1 MTWQGR
7 AIAGGYEFTDTK
19 TGARVVLDQ
28 LHPNSRGG
36 LDAWI
41 ELYEPETSTPI
52 SFGRKDIMSP
62 RSVDTFAASASVK
75 RSKTVDWQSAL
86 DSIFYRVIDLHRTGS
101 PPVDLATYEP
111 EPFSW
116 VVKPLIEAGG
126 HTRLIA
132 PGGSGKSLFALA
144 VALTVATGQTA
155 FLGLKPDITGPV
167 LYLDWETD
175 AATHARRVR
184 ALCEGADVPP
194 PKPGVLYYQHQTV
207 PLHRAFH
214 SIYRQAHQLEAVLLT
229 VDSTSLARGASGEG
243 SAEDS
248 TLRMF
253 GALREIDRPALLVDH
268 KPKEAIQKKRRG
280 GYGSVFNTNIVRL
293 EWEMSHIV
301 HSPNGTASF
310 VLTLEKSNNIRPGL
324 RLGYHSTIS
333 NDDPAQSIRF
343 RQIDPQDVP
352 DPDEVPLSDQIAG
365 LLAARNMPLT
375 VKQIAGI
382 LSQPEGQIRARL
394 NDDPRFVNVST
405 TRIGKW
411 RLEGEPRDD
420 GEQETI
426 RIEDDDAPF

>member
-1 MTWQGR
+1 M
-7 AIAGGYEFTDTK
+7 
-19 TGARVVLDQ
+19 
-28 LHPNSRGG
+28 
-36 LDAWI
+36 
-41 ELYEPETSTPI
+41 
-52 SFGRKDIMSP
+52 
-62 RSVDTFAASASVK
+62 
-75 RSKTVDWQSAL
+75 
-86 DSIFYRVIDLHRTGS
+86 
-101 PPVDLATYEP
+101 
-111 EPFSW
+111 
-116 VVKPLIEAGG
+116 
-126 HTRLIA
+126 
-132 PGGSGKSLFALA
+132 
-144 VALTVATGQTA
+144 
-155 FLGLKPDITGPV
+155 
-167 LYLDWETD
+167 
-175 AATHARRVR
+175 
-184 ALCEGADVPP
+184 
-194 PKPGVLYYQHQTV
+194 
-207 PLHRAFH
+207 
-214 SIYRQAHQLEAVLLT
+214 LLT